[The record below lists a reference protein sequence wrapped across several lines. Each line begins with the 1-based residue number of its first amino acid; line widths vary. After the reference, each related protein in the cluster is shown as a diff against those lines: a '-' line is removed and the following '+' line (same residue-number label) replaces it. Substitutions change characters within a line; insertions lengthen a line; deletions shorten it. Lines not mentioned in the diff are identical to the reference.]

1 MIRLTHRRR
10 KPDKQQS
17 LAAETRLHKPD
28 NPPVYVDSTDTN
40 WSIASLTT
48 LYKLSNT
55 INAARTQQELLS
67 DFIDVLSRNIG
78 VDASLVRLLTDDG
91 WMEIVSSFGIDKD
104 RLKKYHKTPIDGS
117 MFSRSNEI
125 VSKSFEPFL
134 RKMVNDD
141 SLTIFAIPVRYNVRT
156 HGVINLYS
164 RNNEQLPAETHR
176 LWITAGE
183 HLGQALDKFFEDAE
197 QKQRLIQNERNIIAN
212 ELHDSLAQTLASLR
226 FQVRVLDQALQP
238 SGEFSTINS
247 IEQVEHGLDEAYT
260 DLRELI
266 AHCRIPVAKQG
277 LIPSIKR
284 VVEKFR
290 EETDIHIL
298 LQCECRK
305 PDIPANMEMNV
316 YRIVQESLTNIR
328 KHADAHIV
336 RVLLQCDDDGNYLIL
351 IENDGKGFDKKAI
364 QSEAGKHLGLTIMK
378 ERARYLGGKLKIDSE
393 PDEGTRIEL
402 RFKYLPEQ
410 NIGDNISLN

>member
-1 MIRLTHRRR
+1 M
-10 KPDKQQS
+10 
-17 LAAETRLHKPD
+17 
-28 NPPVYVDSTDTN
+28 DSKNTN
-40 WSIASLTT
+40 WSIESLNT
-48 LYKLSNT
+48 LYKISNT
-55 INAARTQQELLS
+55 INAARTRQELLS
-67 DFIDVLSRNIG
+67 DFIDVFSRNIA
-78 VDASLVRLLTDDG
+78 VDASLVRLLTDEG
-91 WMEIVSSFGIDKD
+91 WMEVVSSYGIDKSQ
-104 RLKKYHKTPIDGS
+104 LKKYQKTPIDGS
-117 MFSRSNEI
+117 LFSRSNDVVGE
-125 VSKSFEPFL
+125 SYEPFL
-134 RKMVNDD
+134 REIVSDNTL
-141 SLTIFAIPVRYNVRT
+141 SVFAIPVRYHVRT
-156 HGVINLYS
+156 HGVINLYA
-164 RNNEQLPAETHR
+164 NNNQKLPAETHR

-183 HLGQALDKFFEDAE
+183 HLGQALDKFIEDTE
-197 QKQRLIQNERNIIAN
+197 QKQQLIQNERNIIAN

-266 AHCRIPVAKQG
+266 AHCRIPVEKQG

-290 EETDIHIL
+290 EETNIHIL
-298 LQCECRK
+298 LQCECQN

-336 RVLLQCDDDGNYLIL
+336 RVLLQCDDSGNYLIL
-351 IENDGKGFDKKAI
+351 IENDGKGFDKEAI

-378 ERARYLGGKLKIDSE
+378 ERAAYLGGKLKIDSE
-393 PDEGTRIEL
+393 PDEGTRVEL
-402 RFKYLPEQ
+402 HFKYVPEQ
-410 NIGDNISLN
+410 NISDNISLN

>member
-1 MIRLTHRRR
+1 MIR
-10 KPDKQQS
+10 
-17 LAAETRLHKPD
+17 ATRLPRKAEKQLPLTVKTRFY
-28 NPPVYVDSTDTN
+28 NTKVSPVYVDSIDTN
-40 WSIASLTT
+40 WSIESLKT
-48 LYKLSNT
+48 LYILSNT
-55 INAARTQQELLS
+55 INAARTRHELLS
-67 DFIDVLSRNIG
+67 DFIDVFCRNIE
-78 VDASLVRLLTDDG
+78 VEASLVRLLTDDG
-91 WMEIVSSFGIDKD
+91 WMEVVASFGIDKD
-104 RLKKYHKTPIDGS
+104 QLKKFHKTPIDGS

-125 VSKSFEPFL
+125 VSQSFEPFL
-134 RKMVNDD
+134 RKIVNND
-141 SLTIFAIPVRYNVRT
+141 SFTIFAIPVRYHVRT
-156 HGVINLYS
+156 HGVINLYTKNS
-164 RNNEQLPAETHR
+164 EKLPDETHR

-183 HLGQALDKFFEDAE
+183 HLGQALDKFIEESE
-197 QKQRLIQNERNIIAN
+197 QKQQLIQNERNIIAN

-238 SGEFSTINS
+238 SGEFSAINS

-266 AHCRIPVAKQG
+266 AHCRIPVEKQG

-290 EETDIHIL
+290 EETNIHIL
-298 LQCECRK
+298 LQCECQN

-316 YRIVQESLTNIR
+316 YRIVQESLTNVR

-336 RVLLQCDDDGNYLIL
+336 RVLLQCDETGNYLIL
-351 IENDGKGFDKKAI
+351 IENDGKGFDKAAI

-393 PDEGTRIEL
+393 PDEGTRVEL
-402 RFKYLPEQ
+402 RFKYVPEQ
-410 NIGDNISLN
+410 NINDNTSTN

>member
-1 MIRLTHRRR
+1 
-10 KPDKQQS
+10 
-17 LAAETRLHKPD
+17 
-28 NPPVYVDSTDTN
+28 VDSNGTN

-55 INAARTQQELLS
+55 INAAQTQQELLS
-67 DFIDVLSRNIG
+67 DFIDVFSRNTG

-91 WMEIVSSFGIDKD
+91 WMEVVSSFGIDKD
-104 RLKKYHKTPIDGS
+104 RLKTYHKTPIDGS
-117 MFSRSNEI
+117 MFSRSSET

-134 RKMVNDD
+134 RKLVNDD
-141 SLTIFAIPVRYNVRT
+141 SFTIFAIPVRYNVRT

-164 RNNEQLPAETHR
+164 HNNEKLTAETHR

-183 HLGQALDKFFEDAE
+183 HLGQALDKYIEDAE

-238 SGEFSTINS
+238 SGEFTTINS

-266 AHCRIPVAKQG
+266 AHCRIPVEKQG

-290 EETDIHIL
+290 EETNIHIL
-298 LQCECRK
+298 LQCECRA

-336 RVLLQCDDDGNYLIL
+336 RVLLQCDDSGNYLIL
-351 IENDGKGFDKKAI
+351 IENDGKGFDKEAI

-378 ERARYLGGKLKIDSE
+378 ERAKYLGGKLKIDSE
-393 PDEGTRIEL
+393 LDEGTRIEL
-402 RFKYLPEQ
+402 RFKYIPEQ

>member
-1 MIRLTHRRR
+1 M
-10 KPDKQQS
+10 
-17 LAAETRLHKPD
+17 D
-28 NPPVYVDSTDTN
+28 NIDTN
-40 WSIASLTT
+40 WSIDSLKT
-48 LYKLSNT
+48 LYNISNT
-55 INAARTQQELLS
+55 INVARTRHELLS
-67 DFIDVLSRNIG
+67 DFIDVFSRSIG
-78 VDASLVRLLTDDG
+78 IKASLIRLLTDDG
-91 WMEIVSSFGIDKD
+91 WMEVASSYGVNKKQ
-104 RLKKYHKTPIDGS
+104 LKKYQKTPIDGS
-117 MFSRSNEI
+117 LFSRSNVVVG
-125 VSKSFEPFL
+125 VSHEPFL
-134 RKMVNDD
+134 RHIVDD
-141 SLTIFAIPVRYNVRT
+141 DPLTIYAVPVRYHVRT
-156 HGVINLYS
+156 LGVINLFAS
-164 RNNEQLPAETHR
+164 SNEKLPVETHK

-183 HLGQALDKFFEDAE
+183 HLGQALDKFFEESE
-197 QKQRLIQNERNIIAN
+197 QKQQLIQNERNIIAN

-238 SGEFSTINS
+238 MGEFSTINS

-266 AHCRIPVAKQG
+266 AHCRIPVEKQG

-290 EETDIHIL
+290 EETNIHIL
-298 LQCECRK
+298 LQCECQN

-336 RVLLQCDDDGNYLIL
+336 RVLLQCDAKGNYLVL

-378 ERARYLGGKLKIDSE
+378 ERAKYLGGKLKIDSE
-393 PDEGTRIEL
+393 PDEGTRVEL
-402 RFKYLPEQ
+402 RFKYVPEQ
-410 NIGDNISLN
+410 NINENISFY

>member
-1 MIRLTHRRR
+1 M
-10 KPDKQQS
+10 
-17 LAAETRLHKPD
+17 
-28 NPPVYVDSTDTN
+28 DSIDTN
-40 WSIASLTT
+40 WSIESLQT
-48 LYKLSNT
+48 LYKISNT
-55 INAARTQQELLS
+55 INAARTRHELLS
-67 DFIDVLSRNIG
+67 DFIDVFTRNID

-91 WMEIVSSFGIDKD
+91 WMEIVSSYGIDKD
-104 RLKKYHKTPIDGS
+104 QLNSYQKTPIDGL
-117 MFSRSNEI
+117 MFSRSNEVVGQSHEGFLREI
-125 VSKSFEPFL
+125 VS
-134 RKMVNDD
+134 D
-141 SLTIFAIPVRYNVRT
+141 SSLKAYAIPIRYHVRT
-156 HGVINLYS
+156 HGLINLFTDNS
-164 RNNEQLPAETHR
+164 KKLSSETHK
-176 LWITAGE
+176 LWLTAGE
-183 HLGQALDKFFEDAE
+183 HLGQALDKFIEETE
-197 QKQRLIQNERNIIAN
+197 QKQLLIQNERNIIAN

-238 SGEFSTINS
+238 SGEFSTINR

-266 AHCRIPVAKQG
+266 AHCRIPVEKQG

-290 EETDIHIL
+290 EETNIHIL
-298 LQCECRK
+298 LQCECQN

-336 RVLLQCDDDGNYLIL
+336 RVLLQCDDAGNYLVL
-351 IENDGKGFDKKAI
+351 VENDGEGFDKAAI

-393 PDEGTRIEL
+393 PDEGTRVEL
-402 RFKYLPEQ
+402 RFNYVPEQ
-410 NIGDNISLN
+410 VIGDNSSNN

>member
-1 MIRLTHRRR
+1 MTRAIPLPRIT
-10 KPDKQQS
+10 DKQQPP
-17 LAAETRLHKPD
+17 AAETSLQHLNLPPD
-28 NPPVYVDSTDTN
+28 YVDSTDTN
-40 WSIASLTT
+40 WSIASLRT
-48 LYKLSNT
+48 LYKISNT

-67 DFIDVLSRNIG
+67 DFIDVFSRNIG
-78 VDASLVRLLTDDG
+78 VEAGLVRLLTDDG
-91 WMEIVSSFGIDKD
+91 WMEVVSSFGIDKD
-104 RLKKYHKTPIDGS
+104 RLKTYQKTPIDGS

-125 VSKSFEPFL
+125 VSQSFEPFL
-134 RKMVNDD
+134 RKIVNDD
-141 SLTIFAIPVRYNVRT
+141 SFTIFAIPVRYYVRT

-164 RNNEQLPAETHR
+164 HNGQKLTAETHR

-183 HLGQALDKFFEDAE
+183 LLGQAVDKFLEDTE

-212 ELHDSLAQTLASLR
+212 ELHGSLAQTLASLR

-266 AHCRIPVAKQG
+266 AHCRIPVEKQG

-290 EETDIHIL
+290 EETNIHIL
-298 LQCECRK
+298 LQCECQN

-336 RVLLQCDDDGNYLIL
+336 RVLLQCDDVGNYLVL
-351 IENDGKGFDKKAI
+351 IENDGEGFDKAAI

-393 PDEGTRIEL
+393 PDEGTRVEL
-402 RFKYLPEQ
+402 RFKYKPEQ
-410 NIGDNISLN
+410 DNNDNISLN

>member
-1 MIRLTHRRR
+1 MILATRLRR
-10 KPDKQQS
+10 KTEKQQALTAKTWFYNLQVS
-17 LAAETRLHKPD
+17 PL
-28 NPPVYVDSTDTN
+28 NVDSIDTN
-40 WSIASLTT
+40 WSFESLET
-48 LYKLSNT
+48 LYKISNT
-55 INAARTQQELLS
+55 INAARTRQELLS
-67 DFIDVLSRNIG
+67 DFIDVFCRNIG
-78 VDASLVRLLTDDG
+78 VDAGLVRLLTDDG
-91 WMEIVSSFGIDKD
+91 WMEVVSSFGIDKD
-104 RLKKYHKTPIDGS
+104 QLKAYHKTPIDGS
-117 MFSRSNEI
+117 LFSRPGET

-134 RKMVNDD
+134 REIVNDD
-141 SLTIFAIPVRYNVRT
+141 SFTIFAIPVRYFIRT

-164 RNNEQLPAETHR
+164 NKCEQLTAETHR

-183 HLGQALDKFFEDAE
+183 LLGQAVDKFVEDME

-238 SGEFSTINS
+238 TGEFSTINS

-266 AHCRIPVAKQG
+266 AHCRIPVEKQG
-277 LIPSIKR
+277 LVPSIKR

-290 EETDIHIL
+290 EETNIHIL
-298 LQCECRK
+298 LQCECQN

-316 YRIVQESLTNIR
+316 YRIVQESLTNVR

-336 RVLLQCDDDGNYLIL
+336 RVLLQCDESGNYLIL
-351 IENDGKGFDKKAI
+351 IENDGKGFDKAAI

-402 RFKYLPEQ
+402 RFNYVPEQ
-410 NIGDNISLN
+410 NISDNVSIN

>member
-1 MIRLTHRRR
+1 M
-10 KPDKQQS
+10 
-17 LAAETRLHKPD
+17 
-28 NPPVYVDSTDTN
+28 DSIDTN
-40 WSIASLTT
+40 WSIESLQT
-48 LYKLSNT
+48 LYKISNA
-55 INAARTQQELLS
+55 INAAHTRQELLS
-67 DFIDVLSRNIG
+67 DFIDVFTRNIE
-78 VDASLVRLLTDDG
+78 VNASLVRLLTDDG
-91 WMEIVSSFGIDKD
+91 WMEIVSSYGIDKD
-104 RLKKYHKTPIDGS
+104 QLESYHKTPIDGS
-117 MFSRSNEI
+117 MFSRSNEF
-125 VSKSFEPFL
+125 VGESHEEFL
-134 RKMVNDD
+134 REIIDCD
-141 SLTIFAIPVRYNVRT
+141 SMTIYAIPVRYHVRT
-156 HGVINLYS
+156 HGLINVYADS
-164 RNNEQLPAETHR
+164 RKKLPDETHQ
-176 LWITAGE
+176 LWLTAGE
-183 HLGQALDKFFEDAE
+183 HLGQALDRFIEEAE

-238 SGEFSTINS
+238 TGEFSTINS

-266 AHCRIPVAKQG
+266 AHCRIPVEKQG

-290 EETDIHIL
+290 EETNIHIL
-298 LQCECRK
+298 LQCECQN

-336 RVLLQCDDDGNYLIL
+336 RVLLQCDDAGNYLIL
-351 IENDGKGFDKKAI
+351 IENDGEGFDKETI

-393 PDEGTRIEL
+393 PDEGTRVEL
-402 RFKYLPEQ
+402 RFNYVPEQ
-410 NIGDNISLN
+410 TISDNITIN

>member
-1 MIRLTHRRR
+1 MTRTTPLPRIT
-10 KPDKQQS
+10 DKQQPY
-17 LAAETRLHKPD
+17 AAETSFLNPEY
-28 NPPVYVDSTDTN
+28 PPVYVDSTETN

-48 LYKLSNT
+48 LYKISNT
-55 INAARTQQELLS
+55 INAARTKQELLS
-67 DFIDVLSRNIG
+67 DFIDVFSRNIG

-91 WMEIVSSFGIDKD
+91 WMEVVSSFGIDKD
-104 RLKKYHKTPIDGS
+104 RLKKYQKTPIDGS
-117 MFSRSNEI
+117 MFSRSNET

-134 RKMVNDD
+134 REIVNDD
-141 SLTIFAIPVRYNVRT
+141 SFTIFALPVRYYVRT

-164 RNNEQLPAETHR
+164 HKSEKLTAETHR

-183 HLGQALDKFFEDAE
+183 LLGQAVDKFIEDTE

-238 SGEFSTINS
+238 SAEYSTINS

-266 AHCRIPVAKQG
+266 AHCRIPVEKQG

-290 EETDIHIL
+290 EETNIHIL

-336 RVLLQCDDDGNYLIL
+336 RVLLQCDDEGNYLVL
-351 IENDGKGFDKKAI
+351 IENDGEGFDKKAI

-393 PDEGTRIEL
+393 PDEGTRVEL
-402 RFKYLPEQ
+402 RFKYIPEQ
-410 NIGDNISLN
+410 DNNDKISLY

>member
-1 MIRLTHRRR
+1 MDT
-10 KPDKQQS
+10 
-17 LAAETRLHKPD
+17 
-28 NPPVYVDSTDTN
+28 TDTS
-40 WSIASLTT
+40 WSIESLHT
-48 LYKLSNT
+48 LYKISST
-55 INAARTQQELLS
+55 INSARTRQELLS
-67 DFIDVLSRNIG
+67 DFIDVFSRNAE
-78 VDASLVRLLTDDG
+78 VTASLVRLLADDG
-91 WMEIVSSFGIDKD
+91 WMEIVSSFGIGKAQ
-104 RLKKYHKTPIDGS
+104 LEKFHNTPIDGG
-117 MFSRSNEI
+117 MFSRPSE
-125 VSKSFEPFL
+125 VVTQSDEAFL
-134 RKMVNDD
+134 RDIVKDD
-141 SLTIFAIPVRYNVRT
+141 SLSVYTIPVRCDGRT
-156 HGVINLYS
+156 LGLINIYTETRKLS
-164 RNNEQLPAETHR
+164 AEIHR
-176 LWITAGE
+176 LWLAAGA
-183 HLGQALDKFFEDAE
+183 HLGQALDKFIEDAE
-197 QKQRLIQNERNIIAN
+197 QKQQLIQNERNIIAN

-266 AHCRIPVAKQG
+266 AHCRMPVEKQG

-298 LQCECRK
+298 LQCECQYS
-305 PDIPANMEMNV
+305 DIPANMEMNV

-351 IENDGKGFDKKAI
+351 VENDGKGFDKKAI

-378 ERARYLGGKLKIDSE
+378 ERARYLGGNLKIDSE
-393 PDEGTRIEL
+393 PDEGTRVEL
-402 RFKYLPEQ
+402 RFTYVADQEVSDK
-410 NIGDNISLN
+410 ISFN